1 MASYD
6 LNDGLVPSDIV
17 LTINATFMNRGDALS
32 VSSDVASEG
41 EALALFNSAADGT
54 FSADCAYI
62 EFQGTGYPY
71 TNIGVV
77 FRATDENNRLELINR
92 HADNRVR
99 LRKVENGV
107 STLLI
112 DQTIAGYAQE
122 DVRNLKAVANGTLI
136 EIFLDDT
143 KIDEVNDA
151 FNQNATLAGVRIDSE
166 EYRADNIVLP
176 DASTATKTVTFDI
189 PTSAKD
195 VTDMKYWV
203 TPING
208 GAALLNGTLNTSGA
222 TVAFDL
228 GGISTVSAG
237 EELLLFATNEGSASG
252 SGIVAWD
259 NSTVVDSGV

>member
-1 MASYD
+1 MATYD
-6 LNDGLVPSDIV
+6 FNDGLVPSDIV
-17 LTINATFMNRGDALS
+17 LTRNATFIIRESALS
-32 VSSDVASEG
+32 VGSNVETGGD
-41 EALALFNSAADGT
+41 ALALFNSAADGT
-54 FSADCAYI
+54 FSVDCAYI
-62 EFQGTGYPY
+62 EFQGAGEPY
-71 TNIGVV
+71 GNIGIA
-77 FRATDENNRLELINR
+77 FRASDLNNSFELIVR
-92 HADNRVR
+92 HADNKVR
-99 LRKVENGV
+99 LIKVEAGV
-107 STLLI
+107 RTPLI
-112 DQTIAGYAQE
+112 EQTVSGYVQE
-122 DVRNLKAVANGTLI
+122 DVRNLKVVTDGTLV
-136 EIFLDDT
+136 EIFLDDV
-143 KIDEVNDA
+143 KIGQVNDA

-195 VTDMKYWV
+195 VSDMKYWV

-208 GAALLNGTLNTSGA
+208 GAALLNGTLDTSGA